1 MAGRAGTGLV
11 EAGWPLTI
19 VVTAAETGARVRITC
34 TVDTIRTL
42 AGDHALE
49 IEVGDGRFT
58 PLPARED
65 Q

>member
-11 EAGWPLTI
+11 EVGWPLTI
-19 VVTAAETGARVRITC
+19 TVTAAETGARVRMTC
-34 TVDTIRTL
+34 TVGEILVL

-58 PLPARED
+58 PLPVRD
-65 Q
+65 